1 MIQTIER
8 SWCLYSSY
16 SMHQSSNFSWICFF
30 KQPASFI
37 SFPAYC
43 KTARLYIYDF
53 SVLVQRVLVFVWA
66 IKIVTKIT
74 LKGFVGL
81 LSPLPP
87 LIVVERQSLWVL
99 WFLQAFS
106 GKWGALL
113 RSLWCCSSICR
124 LLAGQ
129 TFLLTLTAFTL
140 IGPVVSTIANWLNFP
155 TIAFLSRC

>member
-87 LIVVERQSLWVL
+87 LIVVERQSLL
-99 WFLQAFS
+99 
-106 GKWGALL
+106 
-113 RSLWCCSSICR
+113 SL
-124 LLAGQ
+124 
-129 TFLLTLTAFTL
+129 
-140 IGPVVSTIANWLNFP
+140 VVSSSLFRQVRSTLEITVMLFKYLSTISGPNISVDSDCFYFNRACCFHHCKLVEFSNYR
-155 TIAFLSRC
+155 ISE